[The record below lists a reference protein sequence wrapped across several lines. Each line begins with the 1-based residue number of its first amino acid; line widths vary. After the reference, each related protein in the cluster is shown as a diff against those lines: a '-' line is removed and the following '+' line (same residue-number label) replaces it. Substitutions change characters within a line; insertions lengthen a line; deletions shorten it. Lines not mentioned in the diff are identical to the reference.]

1 CALDDIA
8 NWMIDFAKQYVT
20 DMLLAKAE
28 QMARDA
34 LGPRV
39 QEILGGIGNFYGSIG
54 STDFTAALA
63 ALNVLAGAV
72 DIGAEAVLSSKYPAD
87 ECVPA
92 LAPGGLGAVDGALP
106 GLVH

>member
-39 QEILGGIGNFYGSIG
+39 QEILGGIGTFYGSIG

-63 ALNVLAGAV
+63 ALNVLAGGV
-72 DIGAEAVLSSKYPAD
+72 DIGAEVDLSSKYPAA
-87 ECVPA
+87 ECV
-92 LAPGGLGAVDGALP
+92 LDWDPGEPVEDRKSG
-106 GLVH
+106 